1 MNKVHFPSMDMNL
14 LRVFHSVYIE
24 KNVSNAA
31 EQLGLTQSAVSHGLR
46 KLREL
51 FDDELFVRSGTGM
64 VATIR
69 AQQLFEPVHR
79 IMETLSDQVLA
90 ISTFD
95 ARAAQREF
103 SLAMGDMAEVVF
115 LPPLIRHFRAHAP
128 NCTLR
133 VQRMHNNEAMLN
145 ALEHGEAELA
155 LGNLPQAHGHFYSQ
169 TMFQHGYVVLASTQH
184 PRIRSHLTWKDYAR
198 EQHIVVKS
206 GLDFNLQ
213 EKALVPRGI
222 KRKVFLTVSGFLS
235 VPWLIQ
241 DTEFLATVPTR
252 LSEGITQAAKV
263 RQLDMP
269 EPIDS
274 YGLQSVWHPRWHKD
288 PGHRWLRETL
298 FNLMGRYP
306 DVP

>member
-1 MNKVHFPSMDMNL
+1 MDLNL
-14 LRVFHSVYIE
+14 LRVFHSVYVE

-46 KLREL
+46 KLRKL
-51 FDDELFVRSGTGM
+51 FNDELFVRSGTGM

-79 IMETLSDQVLA
+79 IMETLTDHVLA

-95 ARAAQREF
+95 PNDAQREF

-115 LPPLIRHFRAHAP
+115 LPPLIRLFQAHAP

-133 VQRMHNNEAMLN
+133 VRRMHNDAMLD
-145 ALEHGEAELA
+145 ALERGEVELA
-155 LGNLPQAHGHFYSQ
+155 VGNVPEAHGHFYSQ

-184 PRIRSHLTWKDYAR
+184 PRIKSRLTWKDYVR
-198 EQHIVVKS
+198 EKHIVVTS
-206 GLDFNLQ
+206 GLDLNLQ
-213 EKALVPRGI
+213 EKALIPRGI
-222 KRKVFLTVSGFLS
+222 RRNVFLTVGGFLS
-235 VPWLIQ
+235 VPWLVQ
-241 DTEFLATVPTR
+241 DTEYLATVPTR
-252 LSEGITQAAKV
+252 LSDEMTQAARVK
-263 RQLDMP
+263 QLEMP
-269 EPIDS
+269 EPIEP

-288 PGHRWLRETL
+288 PAHRWLREAL

-306 DVP
+306 EMP